1 VQPGKLVRV
10 LGYYIDAS
18 FIERVVATF
27 RKLLIDV
34 DWVYGRRL
42 SDEGLYELHLLV
54 KDHPN
59 LKIAI
64 LDLSKSVGIERVDVF
79 ENYRVETMDAGGE
92 GVCAERAG
100 AECLN
105 LFVLHI
111 PIYFRIISYIR
122 GEKIGED
129 L

>member
-1 VQPGKLVRV
+1 MQLGKLIRV

-42 SDEGLYELHLLV
+42 SGEGLYELYLLV

-79 ENYRVETMDAGGE
+79 ENYRVETMDFGRE
-92 GVCAERAG
+92 SVCADRAG
-100 AECLN
+100 VECLN

-111 PIYFRIISYIR
+111 PIYSRIKSYIR
-122 GEKIGED
+122 GERNGEN